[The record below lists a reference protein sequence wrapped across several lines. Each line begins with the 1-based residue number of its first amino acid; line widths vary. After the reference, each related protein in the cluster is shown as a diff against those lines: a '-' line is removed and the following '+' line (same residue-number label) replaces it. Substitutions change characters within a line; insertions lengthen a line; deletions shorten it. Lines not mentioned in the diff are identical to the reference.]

1 MNIISIHLG
10 RPLDKRGVTVSG
22 CLARSTI
29 VAALGGLLFGF
40 DTAVIAGVTHA
51 LRETYWTADCSIR
64 STRRANTIR
73 GESRA
78 GWNSGCVVLQWRW
91 SRYWPAPHPSGR
103 AESGVNGWMSPPLN
117 QTGFR
122 RDTTA
127 TAHRP
132 GSRQSN
138 GSADP
143 AGCRPLVKNHRIR
156 VEP

>member
-10 RPLDKRGVTVSG
+10 RPLDKRGVTLSG

-73 GESRA
+73 GES
-78 GWNSGCVVLQWRW
+78 
-91 SRYWPAPHPSGR
+91 PS
-103 AESGVNGWMSPPLN
+103 
-117 QTGFR
+117 
-122 RDTTA
+122 
-127 TAHRP
+127 
-132 GSRQSN
+132 
-138 GSADP
+138 
-143 AGCRPLVKNHRIR
+143 R
-156 VEP
+156 VELCMCCASVAMVPIQARTPSVRKS